1 MPAGAVVGA
10 ERDGIGSVKKGDEV
24 TVTATVSGSTA
35 TVNRLLDTTQL
46 KANAGTWPGG
56 GKGGFG
62 FGGPGGPGHRGPKTG
77 SSATPTAPPTN
88 S

>member
-1 MPAGAVVGA
+1 MGA

-35 TVNRLLDTTQL
+35 TVERLLDTTEL
-46 KANAGTWPGG
+46 KAGAGKWPGG
-56 GKGGFG
+56 PEGGFG
-62 FGGPGGPGHRGPKTG
+62 PAVRVDRAGLARRPVLAP
-77 SSATPTAPPTN
+77 TPSAPPTN